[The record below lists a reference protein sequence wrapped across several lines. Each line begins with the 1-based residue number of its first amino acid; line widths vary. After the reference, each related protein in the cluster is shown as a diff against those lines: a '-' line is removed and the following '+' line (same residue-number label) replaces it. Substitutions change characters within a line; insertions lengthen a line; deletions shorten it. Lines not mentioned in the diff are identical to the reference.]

1 MAEKES
7 KLASFWNTPFTKFC
21 FGMSHN
27 GDRRWLNL
35 NYNASSLYNVFADG
49 VYKPTYAGRHAWK
62 SLIADSSLQYNCNK
76 EGFNVLINKDGFKIR
91 VALVANDES
100 DCDSCNSWLGC
111 GCTNGEFGGIC
122 ANWALARVAD
132 NGGKDITAFGYLFV
146 Q

>member
-1 MAEKES
+1 MVEKES
-7 KLASFWNTPFTKFC
+7 KLASFWNTPFTKIC

-27 GDRRWLNL
+27 GDRRWLKL

-76 EGFNVLINKDGFKIR
+76 EGFNVPAYKDELAIR
-91 VALVANDES
+91 VGFVGNDQN
-100 DCDSCNSWLGC
+100 DCVTCNSWLGC
-111 GCTNGEFGGIC
+111 GFTNIGTCTN
-122 ANWALARVAD
+122 VAPSTLNPD
-132 NGGKDITAFGYLFV
+132 NGGRKFTAFGYLFV